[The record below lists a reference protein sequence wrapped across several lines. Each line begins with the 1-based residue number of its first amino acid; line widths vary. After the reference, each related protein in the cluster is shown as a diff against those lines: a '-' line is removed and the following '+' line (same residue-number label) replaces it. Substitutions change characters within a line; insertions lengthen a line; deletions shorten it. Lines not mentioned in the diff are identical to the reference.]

1 MQSLRI
7 WTDWSTTM
15 EKRTKCVRN
24 HPTRSKE
31 KSKKK
36 LKKKIKRAK
45 IPNQRNKLEI
55 RHEIIK
61 GTRATPI

>member
-1 MQSLRI
+1 
-7 WTDWSTTM
+7 M

-45 IPNQRNKLEI
+45 IPNQRNELEI